1 MTTSRTQDQPV
12 IQVEGLSK
20 VFGRGAHSVAA
31 VREVSF
37 ALNAGES
44 VGLLGA
50 NGSGKSTTMRLI
62 LGLLKPS
69 AGAIRVFGGEAGRRA
84 ARSRTGF
91 VPEEAR
97 RFGRL
102 TGRETVDL
110 FARLQGV
117 GPRADRRTRVE
128 EALTL
133 VGLPQAAWRRRVAA
147 YSRGMTRRLALA
159 AAWVHRPDL
168 LVLDEPTAGLDP
180 PGTEEILELL
190 QRHRDAGGALLI
202 STHDRVT
209 AVGAC
214 QRAVV
219 LSRGRKALEG
229 RLTELLG
236 GDTGPSLSPLIQ
248 QAEAMGVETPLA

>member
-1 MTTSRTQDQPV
+1 MAKPSDPEEAV
-12 IQVEGLSK
+12 IDVEGLSK
-20 VFGRGAHSVAA
+20 VFGRGAHAVTA
-31 VREVSF
+31 VRDVAF
-37 ALNAGES
+37 RLAAGDT

-50 NGSGKSTTMRLI
+50 NGSGKSTTMRLV
-62 LGLLKPS
+62 LGLLRPS
-69 AGAIRVFGGEAGRRA
+69 GGRLRVFGGEAGRRA
-84 ARSRTGF
+84 ARRRTGF

-117 GPRADRRTRVE
+117 GPRSERVRRVE

-133 VGLPQAAWRRRVAA
+133 VGLPKAAWRRRVAA

-180 PGTEEILELL
+180 PGTEEILALL
-190 QRHRDAGGALLI
+190 ARHRDEGGALLL

-214 QRAVV
+214 ERAVV
-219 LSRGRKALEG
+219 LSRGKKALEG
-229 RLTELLG
+229 TMAELLA
-236 GDTGPSLSPLIQ
+236 GDTSPSLSPLIQ
-248 QAEAMGVETPLA
+248 RAEASGA